1 MRNDLSGLRALLCVA
16 QKRSFTAAAAE
27 LRVTPSAV
35 SQTVRALEDRVGVRL
50 LARTTRNVGL
60 TEAGAQFVAR
70 LQPALDQIGEAF
82 ESLGELRGRPSGLL
96 RLTMLRTGYTDVFKP
111 ILARFLAEYP
121 DVRVDISLDEA
132 LSNIVTGGFDAG
144 VRLGHTL
151 DREMIAVRVSVDQR
165 VVVVGSPTYFATH
178 GRPSHP
184 SDLHAHDCIN
194 LRKITRGT
202 VDRWRFIE
210 NGKDLEIVVEGR
222 IVTNDGAV
230 LVDAALDGLGLAYVF
245 ENMVRQHVA
254 DKRLV
259 RVLDNYCPH
268 IPGYFLYYPS
278 RVNLAPKLKALV
290 DFLKSGESRRGPT
303 GGAGQSASRAATAN
317 EAGQSAGRAA
327 TATATGVPRAKRRA

>member
-1 MRNDLSGLRALLCVA
+1 MRDDLSGLRALLCVA
-16 QKRSFTAAAAE
+16 EKKSFTAAAAE

-70 LQPALDQIGEAF
+70 LRPALDQIGEAF

-111 ILARFLAEYP
+111 ILAQFLAEYP
-121 DVRVDISLDEA
+121 DIRVDIALDEA
-132 LSNIVTGGFDAG
+132 LSNIVAEGFDAG
-144 VRLGHTL
+144 LRLGHTL
-151 DREMIAVRVSVDQR
+151 DRDMIAVRTSPDQR
-165 VVVVGSPTYFATH
+165 VVVVGSPAYFATR
-178 GRPSHP
+178 GRPPHP

-202 VDRWRFIE
+202 VDRWRFVE
-210 NGKDLEIVVEGR
+210 NGKDLDIAVEGH

-245 ENMVRQHVA
+245 ESMVRELVA
-254 DKRLV
+254 AKRLV
-259 RVLDNYCPH
+259 RVLDKYCPQV
-268 IPGYFLYYPS
+268 PGYFLYHPS
-278 RVNLAPKLKALV
+278 RANLAPKLRVLI
-290 DFLKSGESRRGPT
+290 DFLRNTRGAFRSSLPATPSPARADRPRSPRDARAPRSRRG
-303 GGAGQSASRAATAN
+303 
-317 EAGQSAGRAA
+317 
-327 TATATGVPRAKRRA
+327 

>member
-1 MRNDLSGLRALLCVA
+1 MRDDLSGLRALLCVA

-96 RLTMLRTGYTDVFKP
+96 RLTMLRTGYTDVVKP

-121 DVRVDISLDEA
+121 DIRVEISLDEA
-132 LSNIVTGGFDAG
+132 LSNVIAEGFDAG
-144 VRLGHTL
+144 LRLGHTL

-165 VVVVGSPTYFATH
+165 IVVVGSPAYFATH
-178 GRPSHP
+178 GKPTHP
-184 SDLHAHDCIN
+184 GDLHGHDCIN

-202 VDRWRFIE
+202 VDRWRFVE
-210 NGKDLEIVVEGR
+210 DGKDLEIAVDGH

-230 LVDAALDGLGLAYVF
+230 LVDAALEGLGLAYVF
-245 ENMVRQHVA
+245 QSMVRRLVA
-254 DKRLV
+254 ERRLV
-259 RVLDNYCPH
+259 RVLDRYCPQ
-268 IPGYFLYYPS
+268 IPGYFLYYPG
-278 RVNLAPKLKALV
+278 RVNLSPKLKALV
-290 DFLKSGESRRGPT
+290 DFLKSRENRRRGRLAPY
-303 GGAGQSASRAATAN
+303 
-317 EAGQSAGRAA
+317 
-327 TATATGVPRAKRRA
+327 VRR